1 MTQRFFQ
8 SFFAVFMILA
18 LCQLHAEDIIRRKV
32 GPGVEY
38 SRITRPGP
46 YEIRLIHLKRQEA
59 LSHLEVVMAFDR
71 LTGDETLKNTIARF
85 KGPKRQVVG
94 GTNGDFFHMAHSKT
108 AGMTVGASISNG
120 RLVESAGNLP
130 CFYITADRVPHIGPI
145 STQASLVVGEKTLT
159 IQTVN
164 RPPTQNGLF
173 LFTRDFQWDL
183 PAGLRLRLA
192 KAPLGA
198 HGDWKATVT
207 GEFNAGKLDTDDLS
221 ELVLV
226 AAGDESKALLAN
238 MKPNMEVILRMKV
251 PEAGQPVVQAV
262 GGNFILLKDG
272 ELPFKP
278 GNVDKARHPRTTIGF
293 NDDEIM
299 LMTVDGRQPGWSV
312 GMRYEDLAVFMKEC
326 GMKEALNLDGGG
338 STTAIVRDVV
348 ENRPSDG
355 GLRRNAN
362 GVIVVS
368 EVEQGPLAT
377 LEIHPKRLLL
387 APGLTGRLHFWPGDA
402 FFNPVE
408 VPLDA
413 WELIPATNDTP
424 FSCTLKDGAVTLADI
439 TTEGTAAFTV
449 RHKEHPEIVARLEI
463 EVVHD
468 FAKLIAIPA
477 SLTLCPEDKASVKV
491 FGENAAGNQ
500 VEIPVDKIAW
510 KLPDASGFR
519 LGKPGEFIAEKSNA
533 RTQATLSLGQAS
545 CQLPLTCTTAV
556 SAYEFK
562 PGMELPCAVS
572 PDKEPLKLES
582 SVQEEDGHPYL
593 RMTFYLGE
601 GPGTRSVN
609 FRPQRKFETTPI
621 RLRLKARVQGEGKM
635 LFRVIFIDSLNST
648 HYLTFHNNLP
658 KGDWQDVSVRPPVGM
673 RAPVVLSNIYVVSTA
688 NAPCNG
694 TLDIKDI
701 FADVAP

>member
-1 MTQRFFQ
+1 MTRRCLQLFFT
-8 SFFAVFMILA
+8 FFMILA
-18 LCQLHAEDIIRRKV
+18 FCQLHAEDIIRRKV

-46 YEIRLIHLKRQEA
+46 YEIRLIHLKRKEP

-71 LTGDETLKNTIARF
+71 LTGDENLRNTIARF

-94 GTNGDFFHMAHSKT
+94 GTNGDFFHMAHTKT
-108 AGMTVGASISNG
+108 AGMTVGVSISNG

-130 CFYITADRVPHIGPI
+130 CFYVTADRVPHIGPI
-145 STQASLVVGEKTLT
+145 STKASLVTDGKELT

-164 RPPTQNGLF
+164 RPPTANGLF

-183 PAGLRLRLA
+183 PAGLRLRLDN
-192 KAPLGA
+192 APLGA
-198 HGDWKATVT
+198 HGDWKAKIT

-226 AAGDESKALLAN
+226 AADNESKALLAN
-238 MKPNMEVILRMKV
+238 LKPDMEVILRMRV

-272 ELPFKP
+272 ELPFKTD
-278 GNVDKARHPRTTIGF
+278 NVDKARHPRTTIGF
-293 NDDEIM
+293 NDEEIM

-312 GMRYEDLAVFMKEC
+312 GMRYEDLAVFMKEF

-387 APGLTGRLHFWPGDA
+387 APGLTGRLQFWPGDV

-408 VPLDA
+408 VKLEE
-413 WELIPATNDTP
+413 WELIPAKMDTP
-424 FSCTLKDGAVTLADI
+424 FNCVLKDGAVTLANI
-439 TTEGTAAFTV
+439 KQEGTAAFIV
-449 RHKEHPEIVARLEI
+449 RHKQHPEISAPLEI

-468 FAKLIAIPA
+468 FAKLVAVPA
-477 SLTLCPEDKASVKV
+477 SLTMCPEDKGSVKV
-491 FGENAAGNQ
+491 FGENAQGNQ
-500 VEIPVDKIAW
+500 VEIPVKLINW
-510 KLPDASGFR
+510 KLPEASGFR
-519 LGKPGEFIAEKSNA
+519 LGQPGEFIAEKSGA
-533 RTQATLSLGQAS
+533 RTQAVLSLGKAS
-545 CQLPLTCTTAV
+545 CQLPLNCTTAV

-562 PGMELPCAVS
+562 PDMELPCAIS
-572 PDKEPLKLES
+572 PAKDPLKLES
-582 SVQEEDGHPYL
+582 SVQEEDGQKFL
-593 RMTFYLGE
+593 RMAFNLGE

-621 RLRLKARVQGEGKM
+621 RLRLKARVQGEGTM

-648 HYLTFHNNLP
+648 HYLTFHKNLP
-658 KGDWQDVSVRPPVGM
+658 KGGWQDVNVRPPVGM
-673 RAPVVLSNIYVVSTA
+673 RAPVVLSNIYIVNTMK
-688 NAPCNG
+688 APCNG